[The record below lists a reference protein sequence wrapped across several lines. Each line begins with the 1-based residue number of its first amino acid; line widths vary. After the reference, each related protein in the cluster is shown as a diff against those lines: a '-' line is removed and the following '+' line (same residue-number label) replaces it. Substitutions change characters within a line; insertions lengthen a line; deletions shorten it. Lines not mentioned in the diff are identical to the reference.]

1 MLQKIDIGVQSLE
14 AYRAV
19 TDETL
24 LEEIRR
30 LAEKLRGARLLHI
43 NATPYGGGVS
53 ELLRSLLPVIRSLGI
68 DAEWKVIYGDQ
79 PFFHVTKG
87 FHNALQGAPSRLTEE
102 AKNVYLLCNRQ
113 NAQDL
118 GDSYD
123 FIVAHDPQ
131 TVAMR
136 SLAEN
141 AHARTKWVWRCHIDT
156 SEPDKEVWDFL
167 LPYVGAHDA
176 AVFTMREFVPPGL
189 EGIDLQVVPPAID
202 PLSPKNMSLPS
213 HVVRSVLGW
222 IGVDMSKPLIVQ
234 VSRFDP
240 WKDPQGVI
248 EVYRAVKKEI
258 PEVQL
263 ALVGSMALD
272 DPEGWDIYRD
282 IEAAARDDEQ
292 MYVFTNL
299 VGVGNVEV
307 NAFQQLADVVIQ
319 KSIRE
324 GFGLVVSETL
334 WKRTPVVAGRAGG
347 IPLQLEDGVSGYLV
361 SSTEEC
367 AARTL
372 ELLVN
377 PDLAARLA
385 TSGHEHVRR
394 NFLLPRLLRDNLK
407 LLVELS

>member
-1 MLQKIDIGVQSLE
+1 MLQKIDIGTQSLE
-14 AYRAV
+14 AYRHVADDARL
-19 TDETL
+19 DE
-24 LEEIRR
+24 IHG
-30 LAEKLRGARLLHI
+30 LAEKLRGARLLHVS
-43 NATPYGGGVS
+43 ATPYGGGVS
-53 ELLRSLLPVIRSLGI
+53 ELLRSLLPVTRALGI
-68 DAEWKVIYGDQ
+68 DAEWKVIFGEE
-79 PFFHVTKG
+79 PFYQVTKG
-87 FHNALQGAPSRLTEE
+87 IHNALQGAASRLTED
-102 AKNVYLLCNRQ
+102 ARDVYLRYNQQ
-113 NAQDL
+113 NARDL
-118 GDSYD
+118 GDGYD
-123 FIVAHDPQ
+123 FILAHDPQ
-131 TVAMR
+131 TAAMR
-136 SLAEN
+136 SLSEN
-141 AHARTKWVWRCHIDT
+141 GSTKWVWRCHIDT
-156 SEPDKEVWDFL
+156 SEPDPEVWDFL
-167 LPYVGAHDA
+167 LPYVAVHDA

-189 EGIDLQVVPPAID
+189 ESLALHVIPPAID

-213 HVVRSVLGW
+213 HVARSVLGW
-222 IGVDMSKPLIVQ
+222 IGVDLNRPLLLQ

-248 EVYRAVKKEI
+248 EVYRAVRKEI

-272 DPEGWDIYRD
+272 DPEGWEIYRD
-282 IEAAARDDEQ
+282 IEAAAREDVQ
-292 MYVFTNL
+292 LFVLTNL
-299 VGVGNVEV
+299 VGVGNIEV

-377 PDLAARLA
+377 GDLAARMGTA
-385 TSGHEHVRR
+385 GHEHVRR
-394 NFLLPRLLRDNLK
+394 DFLLPRLLLDNLR
-407 LLVELS
+407 LLAELA